1 MNNQR
6 RIKLNEGIKKLN
18 EAQDI
23 FQDVLS
29 DESFSFES
37 LSEGLQQTMR
47 GEQME
52 ENINILEETV
62 DKISEILEDLN
73 TID

>member
-52 ENINILEETV
+52 ENVNILEETV
-62 DKISEILEDLN
+62 DKISDILEDLN

>member
-52 ENINILEETV
+52 ENVNILEETV